1 MKQKILGLGL
11 LFFVAVAG
19 IHAQVNI
26 GSADTPTDGAILDLS
41 QVPSGSKLGLILPHV
56 VLSDATHY
64 RLGSKIEDS
73 YPDAAGTVVYNTG
86 GAGALAAGIYIWD
99 GNNWLAAGGTVPAPG
114 TIQVGPNT
122 YTIGY
127 FGNAGWWMT
136 ENLREIPVSGAV
148 DKGNSYTIKYYN
160 YPGNSEANVA
170 QYGYLYSWTA
180 AMNLANSQ
188 QSTPIDYTVD
198 LGNTDQGPVQGI
210 CPVGWHLPSDKE
222 WSQLEEVIA
231 LNTTQSYSTIAAVT
245 TIEGDFYSGAGFKGA
260 APAAS
265 SLDKKMKANQIW
277 STVGSS
283 KSASEGGFSALP
295 AGSWNNTSAANFG
308 TTAYF
313 WSSSSYS
320 SIYTWCR
327 YLVSTTA
334 GVNRTTF
341 MKYSQFGVRC
351 KKD

>member
-1 MKQKILGLGL
+1 MKQKNLVLVL
-11 LFFVAVAG
+11 LFFAAVTG
-19 IHAQVNI
+19 MNAQVNI
-26 GSADTPTDGAILDLS
+26 GSGGSPKDGAVLDLS
-41 QVPSGSKLGLILPHV
+41 QGSNLGLLLPHV
-56 VLSDATHY
+56 TLSNATHY
-64 RLGSKIEDS
+64 QLGTTATGEDT
-73 YPDAAGTVVYNTG
+73 YPDGVGTVVFHVG
-86 GAGALAAGIYIWD
+86 SAALRAGLYVWD
-99 GNNWLAAGGTVPAPG
+99 GTNWLAAGGTVQLPG
-114 TIQVGPNT
+114 TIEVGSNT
-122 YTIGY
+122 YTTGY
-127 FGNAGWWMT
+127 FGSAGWWMT
-136 ENLREIPVSGAV
+136 ENLREIPVGGAV

-188 QSTPIDYTVD
+188 QTTPINYRVD
-198 LGNTDQGPVQGI
+198 LGNSDQGPVQGI

-245 TIEGDFYSGAGFKGA
+245 TIDGDFYSGVGFKGA

-277 STVGSS
+277 SPVGSS

-295 AGSWNNTSAANFG
+295 AGYWITASASFG
-308 TTAYF
+308 TNAYF

-320 SIYTWCR
+320 STNAWS
-327 YLVSTTA
+327 LGVSGSAA
-334 GVNRTTF
+334 GVGRYNEG
-341 MKYSQFGVRC
+341 KNSQFSVRC